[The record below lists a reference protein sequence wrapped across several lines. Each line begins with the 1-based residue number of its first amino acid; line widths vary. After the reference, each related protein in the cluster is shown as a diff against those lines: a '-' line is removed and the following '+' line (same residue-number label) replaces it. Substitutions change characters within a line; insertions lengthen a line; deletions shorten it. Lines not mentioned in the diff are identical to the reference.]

1 MIINGSTQKA
11 SKVHILS
18 TKAVQCLLPSCRVAT
33 CGDRTLQGCYSGKYH
48 VFTGIR
54 SPLSDTKIPKIPKIP
69 SFPAFPRI
77 PRFPRIPYFP
87 RHPQPRSARR
97 VSSMSRS
104 IERCEISEPPSIF
117 HRRKPRQGRVLIG
130 RGVSPCKQGMF
141 YPLAPSG
148 RQK

>member
-77 PRFPRIPYFP
+77 PRFPLFPFFPRIPQFP
-87 RHPQPRSARR
+87 SFPKNFIHP
-97 VSSMSRS
+97 
-104 IERCEISEPPSIF
+104 ECSEPPS
-117 HRRKPRQGRVLIG
+117 RKPR
-130 RGVSPCKQGMF
+130 RGDRKNYDRFVPGLVEF
-141 YPLAPSG
+141 LARKRDP
-148 RQK
+148 K